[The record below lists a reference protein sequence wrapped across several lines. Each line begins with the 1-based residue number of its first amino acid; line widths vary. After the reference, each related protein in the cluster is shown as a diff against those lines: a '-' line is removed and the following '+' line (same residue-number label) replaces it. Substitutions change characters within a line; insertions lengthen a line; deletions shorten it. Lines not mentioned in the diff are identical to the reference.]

1 VSPVLLRAGSPA
13 ATRAVGAAIAG
24 ELEPGDVVLLSGELG
39 AGKTTLVKGLVEALG
54 GGDCVTSP
62 TFTLC
67 HLYPTRPPVAHVDAW
82 RMEQLGEALDLA
94 LEEALDEG
102 GVAVVE
108 WGEALAPLY
117 GAGALRVVLATVPGE
132 EDCREISLSAAGP
145 AAGDGWAGRL
155 EAVAARAVAAGA
167 GAAGAAGAGAAGAA
181 EAGVERLDAARRG
194 DRGEPA

>member
-1 VSPVLLRAGSPA
+1 MRLRAGSPA

-24 ELEPGDVVLLSGELG
+24 VLRPGDVVLLSGELG
-39 AGKTTLVKGLVEALG
+39 AGKTTLVKGIVEALG

-67 HLYPTRPPVAHVDAW
+67 HLYPTSPPVAHVDAW

-102 GVAVVE
+102 AVAVVE

-117 GAGALRVVLATVPGE
+117 GRGALTVLMRPGE
-132 EDCREISLSAAGP
+132 SAECREIELRDDGSAGS
-145 AAGDGWAGRL
+145 WSGRL
-155 EAVAARAVAAGA
+155 ARLAAAVEPGIGGVGLAGA
-167 GAAGAAGAGAAGAA
+167 EG
-181 EAGVERLDAARRG
+181 GVK
-194 DRGEPA
+194 P

>member
-1 VSPVLLRAGSPA
+1 LRAGSPA

-24 ELEPGDVVLLSGELG
+24 ELLPGDVVLLSGELG

-67 HLYPTRPPVAHVDAW
+67 HLYPTTPPVAHVDAW
-82 RMEQLGEALDLA
+82 RMQHLGEALDLA
-94 LEEALDEG
+94 LEEGLDEG

-117 GAGALRVVLATVPGE
+117 GSGALRVALTTVPSE
-132 EDCREISLSAAGP
+132 EDSREIELSAPG
-145 AAGDGWAGRL
+145 
-155 EAVAARAVAAGA
+155 AVAAGSWGTRLEA
-167 GAAGAAGAGAAGAA
+167 IAAKLGA
-181 EAGVERLDAARRG
+181 
-194 DRGEPA
+194 RGEPS